1 MGSNAFWRARSR
13 PIMELSAISAP
24 ARSIEAQA
32 RSISRLRM
40 TSRIE
45 TWWTSTSYI
54 DFSTESGSIPCDIV
68 RLPCG
73 SRSAQSTRCPSS
85 ERATARLSVVVVLA
99 TPPFWF
105 ANAMTLALFST
116 EGSAFSSG
124 KPVRRTIRTCVMDSS
139 MSHIAHWDDAPSARF
154 DVGPMGADWD
164 LLGSAVGCDR
174 VGLRRIRISPGK
186 QSTPV
191 HAHFG
196 EEEIFYVLRGSG
208 YSFQEDGVYAIGE
221 GDAVLHPHGGAAHT
235 VVAGDDGIDVL
246 AFGDDLRHEV
256 VRFPRIN
263 AAWTGGM
270 VFDFLP
276 FHQFQ

>member
-54 DFSTESGSIPCDIV
+54 DFSTESGSIPCDMV

-73 SRSAQSTRCPSS
+73 SRSAHSTRWPSS
-85 ERATARLSVVVVLA
+85 ERATARFNVVVVLA

-116 EGSAFSSG
+116 EGSAFFVG
-124 KPVRRTIRTCVMDSS
+124 KPVRRPIRMCVMDSS
-139 MSHIAHWDDAPSARF
+139 MSDVAHWDDAPSDTM
-154 DVGPMGADWD
+154 DVGPIGNTETWLSGAGATRQ
-164 LLGSAVGCDR
+164 LGVSRYEVPAGKAT
-174 VGLRRIRISPGK
+174 SP
-186 QSTPV
+186 Q
-191 HAHFG
+191 HAED
-196 EEEIFYVLRGSG
+196 EEVFYVMAGSG
-208 YSFQEDGVYAIGE
+208 WSVQEDGCFAIGP
-221 GDAVLHPHGGAAHT
+221 GDVVFYGAYGPAHT
-235 VVAGDDGIDVL
+235 VVAGDDGLQFI
-246 AFGDDLRHEV
+246 AFGTSDPPRGL
-256 VRFPRIN
+256 VRFPRIQKVK
-263 AAWTGGM
+263 A
-270 VFDFLP
+270 L
-276 FHQFQ
+276 

>member
-24 ARSIEAQA
+24 ARSIEAHA

-54 DFSTESGSIPCDIV
+54 DFSTESGSMPCDMV

-73 SRSAQSTRCPSS
+73 SRSAQSTRWPSS
-85 ERATARLSVVVVLA
+85 ARATARFNVVVVLA

-124 KPVRRTIRTCVMDSS
+124 KPVPALYSHVRYGFLHAYDSPLGRRALRSLRRRP
-139 MSHIAHWDDAPSARF
+139 HGRRLGPAGQRRRLRQGRAAAHTNFRRQAVDAAARALRR
-154 DVGPMGADWD
+154 GGD
-164 LLGSAVGCDR
+164 LLRAARRRAERPGARRLRDR
-174 VGLRRIRISPGK
+174 RRRLRPPPARRPRPHRRRRLRGDRRAGLRRQPAPRSGALP
-186 QSTPV
+186 
-191 HAHFG
+191 AHQ
-196 EEEIFYVLRGSG
+196 R
-208 YSFQEDGVYAIGE
+208 
-221 GDAVLHPHGGAAHT
+221 
-235 VVAGDDGIDVL
+235 
-246 AFGDDLRHEV
+246 DL
-256 VRFPRIN
+256 
-263 AAWTGGM
+263 
-270 VFDFLP
+270 D
-276 FHQFQ
+276 